1 MGHLRIVWQKQ
12 TPFFE
17 SEKVMKSSV
26 WTKPYENRRAFIG
39 GSDARAIMGG
49 DEAAL
54 IRLWREKRG
63 EADPEDLSGNLIVQ
77 LGTATEELNRSWYER
92 NSGRRVRDVQ
102 RRVRH
107 SAIPWMAA
115 TLDGIVEGTEAV
127 FEAKFMLP
135 WSFSEEA
142 AAEKYMAQV
151 QHNMWVTHLR
161 SSVLSIITGGGKWV
175 EVTIPMDPLYL
186 SVLVSAEKKFWRC
199 VQSGEM
205 PHLINAEPPRP
216 RIEAIRVVDMSSS
229 NSWAEF
235 AALFRNS
242 REAFLNHERAKTE
255 LKGLMPEDA
264 REAIGHGVRAKRSKS
279 GAVSFDVL
287 ETEAIHAPVQ

>member
-1 MGHLRIVWQKQ
+1 
-12 TPFFE
+12 
-17 SEKVMKSSV
+17 MKLPV

-39 GSDARAIMGG
+39 GSDARIIMGS
-49 DEAAL
+49 DEDAL
-54 IRLWREKRG
+54 VRLWREKRG
-63 EADPEDLSGNLIVQ
+63 EAEPEDLSHNLIVQ
-77 LGTATEELNRSWYER
+77 LGRATEDLNRSWYQR
-92 NSGRRVRDVQ
+92 NTGRQVRDVQ

-107 SAIPWMAA
+107 GLIPWMAA
-115 TLDGIVEGTEAV
+115 TLDGIVEGAAEAV

-151 QHNMWVTHLR
+151 QHNMWVTQLR

-175 EVTIPMDPLYL
+175 EITIPMDPLYL

-199 VQSGEM
+199 VQSGET

-216 RIEAIRVVDMSSS
+216 RIETIRIVDMSAS

-235 AALFRNS
+235 AGLFCNT
-242 REAFLNHERAKTE
+242 REAFLDHERAKSE
-255 LKGLMPEDA
+255 LKALMPEDA
-264 REAIGHGVRAKRSKS
+264 KEAIGHGVRGRRSKS
-279 GAVSFDVL
+279 GAVSFDVM
-287 ETEAIHAPVQ
+287 EAAHALVQ